1 MDPRIHRRRVEVR
14 REEGRRRL
22 RVLVGI
28 TGVVA
33 VGGAILLTWPA
44 VPWAAIRIGAIAL
57 MLAAPFLLYPMSRLM
72 WLAFDL
78 IFRPG
83 HESHLR

>member
-1 MDPRIHRRRVEVR
+1 MMFNI
-14 REEGRRRL
+14 
-22 RVLVGI
+22 VLGEMLA
-28 TGVVA
+28 VVA
-33 VGGAILLTWPA
+33 IGGAILLTWPA